1 METKQYKIE
10 RIVVDPEFAGLVQ
23 PLHPDEL
30 RQLEANIRR
39 DGIRE
44 PLSIWMADGTTP
56 TLLDGHNRR
65 AIAETLGMA
74 EVPVHYVKLPDRDS
88 ALLWIETNQIGRRN
102 LTDDQRAMIWASIL
116 DRRAKASRSAQ
127 LEQARPVKAAPDTV
141 EVEITPTE
149 KTDSAADMA
158 EALAPKERARAQ
170 VAKESGLS
178 ENKLRDA
185 AQLKKEAP
193 ELAKEVRAGKKTL
206 RQANK
211 AAKAKN
217 TLPL

>member
-44 PLSIWMADGTTP
+44 PLSIWTADGSTP

-65 AIAETLGMA
+65 AIALAMGLT
-74 EVPVHYVKLPDRDS
+74 EVPVHFIKLPDRDA
-88 ALLWIETNQIGRRN
+88 ALLWIEECQAGRRN

-116 DRRAKASRSAQ
+116 TRRTKVSRSA
-127 LEQARPVKAAPDTV
+127 
-141 EVEITPTE
+141 
-149 KTDSAADMA
+149 
-158 EALAPKERARAQ
+158 
-170 VAKESGLS
+170 
-178 ENKLRDA
+178 
-185 AQLKKEAP
+185 
-193 ELAKEVRAGKKTL
+193 
-206 RQANK
+206 
-211 AAKAKN
+211 
-217 TLPL
+217 